1 MCRVCN
7 NKSVQSTTPRLA
19 GLSVWSRLSIRWRA
33 LGAAFG
39 ARIRSA
45 PYFLRWLFTGT
56 IIGASAGLVV
66 VAFARA
72 IAFSDH
78 ALLHGIGGYLAPTD
92 YASGDHLG
100 SLHLSRPWAIPL
112 VVGLGGLLAGIVSL
126 GAPEVAGSGTDEAI
140 NAANGNPRSLRL
152 RAIPAKILAS
162 AFTIGSGG
170 SAGPEGPSAQVAAG
184 VGSWL
189 TRLWDLS
196 PADGRVAVAIGIG
209 SGIGCVF
216 RAPLGGA
223 LLSAEIL
230 YRRDAEFQLVVPSA
244 IASIVAYTVY
254 SVFQGFG
261 PLLGFSGQSYVF
273 THPLNLLWFALIG
286 VLGAG
291 FGLLY
296 ARALKL
302 AQKASSRLGSSR
314 LASVAKPAIGG
325 LMAGSVAVAI
335 PGVLGSGDGWTQRA
349 LGVDLLALPLWFVL
363 LMPIAKIVATAFT
376 VGSGGSGGLFSPGMT
391 IGAFIGAGCWRLLA
405 PYAPGLH
412 HDPAPFVI
420 VGMMCC
426 IGSIARVP
434 LSVTVMVAEMTSSI
448 GVVAPAILAVGIA
461 TLLVGAM
468 DTSLIDAQLRSR
480 EDAPGARMISGM
492 PLLETLRVSQA
503 MKPPTL
509 VLQARSGADEALA
522 RLEGLGLP
530 GAPVV
535 DENGLFL
542 GTVGRSEL
550 ASVVHQEAEQVPTLG
565 RLAEREAA
573 TISPD
578 ATLSTAASAF
588 VAARQSW
595 LPVLSSE
602 RRVTGII
609 TMSDLVRGYR
619 RALGESMKRV
629 SLVGPGAG
637 TLELAVEPGSA
648 VEGRPLS
655 RAALPPGTMI
665 VSLARGDEILIP
677 DGNTLL
683 QAGDVV
689 NALVPQRDQQRV
701 EKLFSPSVAPENP
714 GVKS

>member
-1 MCRVCN
+1 
-7 NKSVQSTTPRLA
+7 
-19 GLSVWSRLSIRWRA
+19 
-33 LGAAFG
+33 
-39 ARIRSA
+39 
-45 PYFLRWLFTGT
+45 
-56 IIGASAGLVV
+56 
-66 VAFARA
+66 
-72 IAFSDH
+72 
-78 ALLHGIGGYLAPTD
+78 
-92 YASGDHLG
+92 
-100 SLHLSRPWAIPL
+100 
-112 VVGLGGLLAGIVSL
+112 
-126 GAPEVAGSGTDEAI
+126 
-140 NAANGNPRSLRL
+140 
-152 RAIPAKILAS
+152 
-162 AFTIGSGG
+162 
-170 SAGPEGPSAQVAAG
+170 
-184 VGSWL
+184 
-189 TRLWDLS
+189 
-196 PADGRVAVAIGIG
+196 
-209 SGIGCVF
+209 
-216 RAPLGGA
+216 
-223 LLSAEIL
+223 
-230 YRRDAEFQLVVPSA
+230 
-244 IASIVAYTVY
+244 
-254 SVFQGFG
+254 
-261 PLLGFSGQSYVF
+261 
-273 THPLNLLWFALIG
+273 
-286 VLGAG
+286 
-291 FGLLY
+291 
-296 ARALKL
+296 
-302 AQKASSRLGSSR
+302 
-314 LASVAKPAIGG
+314 
-325 LMAGSVAVAI
+325 
-335 PGVLGSGDGWTQRA
+335 
-349 LGVDLLALPLWFVL
+349 
-363 LMPIAKIVATAFT
+363 
-376 VGSGGSGGLFSPGMT
+376 
-391 IGAFIGAGCWRLLA
+391 
-405 PYAPGLH
+405 
-412 HDPAPFVI
+412 
-420 VGMMCC
+420 
-426 IGSIARVP
+426 
-434 LSVTVMVAEMTSSI
+434 VTVMVAEMTSSI

>member
-1 MCRVCN
+1 
-7 NKSVQSTTPRLA
+7 
-19 GLSVWSRLSIRWRA
+19 
-33 LGAAFG
+33 
-39 ARIRSA
+39 
-45 PYFLRWLFTGT
+45 
-56 IIGASAGLVV
+56 
-66 VAFARA
+66 
-72 IAFSDH
+72 
-78 ALLHGIGGYLAPTD
+78 
-92 YASGDHLG
+92 
-100 SLHLSRPWAIPL
+100 
-112 VVGLGGLLAGIVSL
+112 
-126 GAPEVAGSGTDEAI
+126 
-140 NAANGNPRSLRL
+140 
-152 RAIPAKILAS
+152 
-162 AFTIGSGG
+162 
-170 SAGPEGPSAQVAAG
+170 
-184 VGSWL
+184 
-189 TRLWDLS
+189 
-196 PADGRVAVAIGIG
+196 
-209 SGIGCVF
+209 
-216 RAPLGGA
+216 LGGA

-230 YRRDAEFQLVVPSA
+230 YRRDAEFQLVIPSA
-244 IASIVAYTVY
+244 IASIVGYTVY

-273 THPLNLLWFALIG
+273 THPLNLLWFVLIG

-296 ARALKL
+296 AKAMKL
-302 AQKASSRLGSSR
+302 AQRASSRLGNSR
-314 LASVAKPAIGG
+314 LASVVKPAIGG
-325 LMAGSVAVAI
+325 LMTGAVAIAI

-349 LGVDLLALPLWFVL
+349 LGADLLALPLWFVL

-391 IGAFIGAGCWRLLA
+391 IGAFIGADCWRLLA
-405 PYAPGLH
+405 PYAPGLQH
-412 HDPAPFVI
+412 NPAPFVI

-468 DTSLIDAQLRSR
+468 DTSLIEAQLRSR

-492 PLLETLRVSQA
+492 PLLETLRVSQV

-509 VLQARSGADEALA
+509 VLEANIGGNEALA
-522 RLEGLGLP
+522 RLENFGLP

-550 ASVVHQEAEQVPTLG
+550 ASVVDQAAEQVPTLG

-588 VAARQSW
+588 VAARRSW
-595 LPVLSSE
+595 LTVLSSK
-602 RRVTGII
+602 RQVIGII
-609 TMSDLVRGYR
+609 TMSDLVGGYR
-619 RALGESMKRV
+619 RALRESMKRV

-648 VEGRPLS
+648 IEGRALS
-655 RAALPPGTMI
+655 QAALPPGTMI
-665 VSLARGDEILIP
+665 VSLARGDEILVP
-677 DGNTLL
+677 DGHTLL
-683 QAGDVV
+683 QAGDVA
-689 NALVPQRDQQRV
+689 NILVPQRDQQRV
-701 EKLFSPSVAPENP
+701 EELFSAVPAASEI
-714 GVKS
+714 KS

>member
-1 MCRVCN
+1 
-7 NKSVQSTTPRLA
+7 
-19 GLSVWSRLSIRWRA
+19 
-33 LGAAFG
+33 
-39 ARIRSA
+39 
-45 PYFLRWLFTGT
+45 
-56 IIGASAGLVV
+56 

-78 ALLHGIGGYLAPTD
+78 TLLHGIGGYLAPTD
-92 YASGDHLG
+92 YASGNHLG
-100 SLHLSRPWAIPL
+100 SLHLSRPWVIPL
-112 VVGLGGLLAGIVSL
+112 VVGFGGLLAGIVSL

-189 TRLWDLS
+189 TRLWDLN

-230 YRRDAEFQLVVPSA
+230 YRRDAEFQLVIPSA
-244 IASIVAYTVY
+244 IASIVGYTVY

-273 THPLNLLWFALIG
+273 THPLNLLWFVLIG

-296 ARALKL
+296 AKAMKL
-302 AQKASSRLGSSR
+302 AQRASSRLGNSR
-314 LASVAKPAIGG
+314 LASVVKPAIGG
-325 LMAGSVAVAI
+325 LMTGAVAIAI

-349 LGVDLLALPLWFVL
+349 LGADLLALPLWFVL

-391 IGAFIGAGCWRLLA
+391 IGAFIGADCWRLLA
-405 PYAPGLH
+405 PYAPGLQH
-412 HDPAPFVI
+412 NPAPFVI

-468 DTSLIDAQLRSR
+468 DTSLIEAQLRSR

-492 PLLETLRVSQA
+492 PLLETLRVSQV

-509 VLQARSGADEALA
+509 VLEANIGGNEALA
-522 RLEGLGLP
+522 RLENFGLP

-550 ASVVHQEAEQVPTLG
+550 ASVVDQAAEQVPTLG

-588 VAARQSW
+588 VAARRSW
-595 LPVLSSE
+595 LTVLSSK
-602 RRVTGII
+602 RQVIGII
-609 TMSDLVRGYR
+609 TMSDLVGGYR
-619 RALGESMKRV
+619 RALRESMKRV

-648 VEGRPLS
+648 IEGRALS
-655 RAALPPGTMI
+655 QAALPPGTMI
-665 VSLARGDEILIP
+665 VSLARGDEILVP
-677 DGNTLL
+677 DGHTLL
-683 QAGDVV
+683 QAGDVA
-689 NALVPQRDQQRV
+689 NILVPQRDQQRV
-701 EKLFSPSVAPENP
+701 EELFSAVPAASEI
-714 GVKS
+714 KS